1 MYIYVYYDEMIRE
14 KRCVGV
20 QLMTRKTRRGR
31 MEILLNIHVIILLV
45 RSRERERTIDIN
57 YQHFEWFPSVSVLDL
72 ITDDKHKPHTCGYVP
87 LYYLIT
93 NSQP

>member
-1 MYIYVYYDEMIRE
+1 MRGCTIDDKEDKE
-14 KRCVGV
+14 
-20 QLMTRKTRRGR
+20 GR

-57 YQHFEWFPSVSVLDL
+57 YLHFEWFPSVSVLDL
-72 ITDDKHKPHTCGYVP
+72 ITDDKHRTHICGYVP